1 MSHDLRLLQANVHN
15 MTIIKIAMTTDPLE
29 LGWWEHSMGEG
40 PLGGLNGIC
49 TFPVEVITNS
59 DEIIS

>member
-1 MSHDLRLLQANVHN
+1 